1 MAVTLYRQVG
11 KGKARRYQKIN
22 LGRGRR
28 SAGLIG
34 PYFLRYSLADG
45 TRPWEHVG
53 DDLDE
58 AIAARERKQ
67 AYFEAL
73 DANVPVVQDQDE
85 TGRTKITDAV
95 YQWFAELQLFQGKD
109 QQGKSEKTLRAYN
122 YRLGFFLD
130 FTAQQNL
137 RYLDQIDRKQ
147 LLRYVKFLRDH
158 ESDLDDRTVHNIFE
172 TLNTFLRTRDMF
184 IAGKILAELDY
195 AEKPP
200 KPYTKQELKDLF
212 AAMDEEEKLLYG
224 LFLNS
229 GMRDAEMQNTEYA
242 DFNWEK
248 GTLHVQPKPWR
259 KFRLKGKS
267 KKKSAKDRFI
277 PIPAKLVWKIKD
289 RMRERNAQPHD
300 LVTRYRL
307 VPASDL
313 ALHSRSYKPFYAVL
327 QYPVAHTNVAHR
339 APRNFVSYL
348 PLGKTISEDSPL
360 RNKLTNLLPQTIV
373 RRWAAQDRRPDFHGQ
388 RRALPPPPPSLLPI
402 PPT

>member
-11 KGKARRYQKIN
+11 KGKARRYQTVN

-28 SAGLIG
+28 PADLTG

-85 TGRTKITDAV
+85 IGRTKITDAV

-130 FTAQQNL
+130 FTAQNDL
-137 RYLDQIDRKQ
+137 RYLDQIDLKQ

-158 ESDLDDRTVHNIFE
+158 ESDLDDRTVHNVFE
-172 TLNTFLRTRDMF
+172 TLNTFLRTRDIF
-184 IAGKILAELDY
+184 TAGKILAELDY

-200 KPYTKQELKDLF
+200 KPYTKHELKAMF
-212 AAMDEEEKLLYG
+212 AVMDEQEKLLYG

-229 GMRDAEMQNTEYA
+229 GVRDAEMQNTEYA
-242 DFNWEK
+242 DFNWK
-248 GTLHVQPKPWR
+248 NARCTCSLNRGAISVSKARR
-259 KFRLKGKS
+259 KRNRRRTDSFR
-267 KKKSAKDRFI
+267 
-277 PIPAKLVWKIKD
+277 
-289 RMRERNAQPHD
+289 
-300 LVTRYRL
+300 
-307 VPASDL
+307 
-313 ALHSRSYKPFYAVL
+313 SRRSSCGRSR
-327 QYPVAHTNVAHR
+327 TECE
-339 APRNFVSYL
+339 S
-348 PLGKTISEDSPL
+348 GM
-360 RNKLTNLLPQTIV
+360 
-373 RRWAAQDRRPDFHGQ
+373 
-388 RRALPPPPPSLLPI
+388 PSLTTWSFQTETEN
-402 PPT
+402 PTDTSCAS

>member
-11 KGKARRYQKIN
+11 KGKARRYQKVN

-28 SAGLIG
+28 PADLTG

-45 TRPWEHVG
+45 TRPWEAVG
-53 DDLDE
+53 DDLDS
-58 AIAARERKQ
+58 AIDAQKRKQ

-73 DANVPVVQDQDE
+73 DANVPVIQNQDE

-109 QQGKSEKTLRAYN
+109 QQGKSEKTLRAYH

-130 FTAQQNL
+130 FTVQNNL

-147 LLRYVKFLRDH
+147 LLHYVKFLREHD
-158 ESDLDDRTVHNIFE
+158 SDLDDRTVHNIFE
-172 TLNTFLRTRDMF
+172 TLNTFLRTRDIL

-200 KPYTKQELKDLF
+200 KPYTKQELKAMF
-212 AAMDEEEKLLYG
+212 AVMNEEEKLLYG

-229 GMRDAEMQNTEYA
+229 GVRDAEMQNTEYA

-248 GTLHVQPKPWR
+248 CTLHVQAKPWR
-259 KFRLKGKS
+259 NFRLKGKN

-277 PIPAKLVWKIKD
+277 PNPAKLLWKIKD
-289 RMRERNAQPHD
+289 RMRQRNAQPHD
-300 LVTRYRL
+300 LVFPNGEGKPDGHFLRKLKAIAKKAGVEGAELHRFRKTYADTLHEEGVSVNTIRIRL
-307 VPASDL
+307 GHESLDVTLAYLKGKDAESEEAQEHANSSSL
-313 ALHSRSYKPFYAVL
+313 ALYA
-327 QYPVAHTNVAHR
+327 
-339 APRNFVSYL
+339 
-348 PLGKTISEDSPL
+348 
-360 RNKLTNLLPQTIV
+360 
-373 RRWAAQDRRPDFHGQ
+373 
-388 RRALPPPPPSLLPI
+388 
-402 PPT
+402 